1 MTCTISFLENTVFW
15 FVLFAFE
22 TGTYCVS
29 IAILELPNI
38 TTGLELTLLHLPLPT
53 ECCYKSSASIGNT
66 SLKVGYTLCST
77 SVSSQGWSVPM
88 IWMWTL
94 IRYIYVQQGKHH
106 CQTYMSL
113 WLTQTISAMHAGV
126 CSTPSDLL
134 EHHHDSDESAWRR
147 SWDSL

>member
-94 IRYIYVQQGKHH
+94 IRYIYVQQGKTPLSNLHEFM
-106 CQTYMSL
+106 TYPNHQCNACWSVQYTQWSSWAPPWL
-113 WLTQTISAMHAGV
+113 WWE
-126 CSTPSDLL
+126 CL
-134 EHHHDSDESAWRR
+134 EKVMR
-147 SWDSL
+147 